1 MLTWQSKHPVVALMT
16 TYEMDVK
23 VATDALQ
30 RAGAQLKRL
39 SGLETWLGELVPP
52 D

>member
-1 MLTWQSKHPVVALMT
+1 MFFILRIHKA
-16 TYEMDVK
+16 
-23 VATDALQ
+23 ARDALQ

-39 SGLETWLGELVPP
+39 SGLEKWLGVIVPP